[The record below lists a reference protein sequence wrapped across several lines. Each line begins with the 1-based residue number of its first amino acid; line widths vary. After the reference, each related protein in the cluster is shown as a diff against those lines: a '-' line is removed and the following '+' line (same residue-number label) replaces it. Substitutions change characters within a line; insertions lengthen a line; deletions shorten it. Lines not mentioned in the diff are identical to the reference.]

1 MAKRKQPESP
11 FSDELLD
18 ELLEGREHG
27 AYLLGNEGLVGEL
40 KKRLAERMLE
50 TEMDV
55 HLDDPEQQ
63 ATGNHRNGRSSKTV
77 TMDEE
82 QVVLDIPRDRHGQF
96 DPALIP
102 KYARR
107 FPGFDEKIIALYARG
122 MSTRDIRG
130 HIQELYGIA
139 VSANLVS
146 AVTESV
152 MADAVAWQNRPL
164 ESTYA
169 IVYFDALRVK
179 IRDEGLVRNK
189 AVYLAIGVTCLG
201 TKEILGL
208 WIEQTEG
215 AKFWMRVMTELKG
228 RGVEDVLIAVVDGLK
243 GFPEAITAVFPE
255 TVVQTCIVH
264 LIRYSMQFASWK
276 ERKAIAKALKPIYG
290 ASNADTAAK
299 ALDAFE
305 QGPWGQKYPPIVA
318 SWRRQWAQVVPFF
331 AFSAEVRKI
340 IYTTNAIESL
350 HSQVRKTIR
359 NKGHFPSDEAAT
371 KLIYLSLRQI
381 EAKWKRPPK
390 EWHAA
395 KAQLAI
401 QFGNRVTL
409 TV

>member
-1 MAKRKQPESP
+1 MARRKKPTSA
-11 FSDELLD
+11 FSDELID
-18 ELLEGREHG
+18 QLLEGREHG
-27 AYLLGNEGLVGEL
+27 AHLLGSDGLVGEL

-63 ATGNHRNGRSSKTV
+63 AAGNHRNGRSPKTV
-77 TMDEE
+77 TMDDDR
-82 QVVLDIPRDRHGQF
+82 VVLDIPRDRHGQF
-96 DPALIP
+96 DPTLIP

-107 FPGFDEKIIALYARG
+107 FPGFDEKIIALYSRG
-122 MSTRDIRG
+122 MSTRDIRS
-130 HIQELYGIA
+130 HIQELYGID

-152 MADAVAWQNRPL
+152 MTDAVAWQNRPL

-228 RGVEDVLIAVVDGLK
+228 RGVEDILVAVVDGLK
-243 GFPEAITAVFPE
+243 GFPEAITAVFPD

-276 ERKAIAKALKPIYG
+276 ERKAIAKALRPIYS
-290 ASNADTAAK
+290 ASSADTAAG
-299 ALDAFE
+299 ALDEFE
-305 QGPWGQKYPPIVA
+305 QGPWGQKYPPVVA
-318 SWRRQWAQVVPFF
+318 SWRRKWDQVVPFF

-395 KAQLAI
+395 KSQLAI
-401 QFGNRVTL
+401 QFGERFML
-409 TV
+409 SA

>member
-1 MAKRKQPESP
+1 MARRKKSESR
-11 FSDELLD
+11 FSDELID

-27 AYLLGNEGLVGEL
+27 AHLLGNEGLVGEL

-63 ATGNHRNGRSSKTV
+63 AAGNHRNGRSSKTV
-77 TMDEE
+77 TMDDDR
-82 QVVLDIPRDRHGQF
+82 VTLDIPRDRHGQF
-96 DPALIP
+96 DPTLIP

-130 HIQELYGIA
+130 HIQELCGID
-139 VSANLVS
+139 VSANLIS

-228 RGVEDVLIAVVDGLK
+228 RGVEDILIAVVDGLK
-243 GFPEAITAVFPE
+243 GFPEAITGVFPD

-264 LIRYSMQFASWK
+264 LLRYSMQFASWK

-290 ASNADTAAK
+290 ASSAEAAAA
-299 ALDAFE
+299 ALDEFE

-318 SWRRQWAQVVPFF
+318 SWRRKWDEVVPFF

-371 KLIYLSLRQI
+371 KLIYLSLRNI

-395 KAQLAI
+395 KSQLAI
-401 QFGNRVTL
+401 QFGERFTL
-409 TV
+409 TA

>member
-1 MAKRKQPESP
+1 MARRKKSESR
-11 FSDELLD
+11 FSDELID

-27 AYLLGNEGLVGEL
+27 AHLLGNDGLVGEL

-63 ATGNHRNGRSSKTV
+63 AAGNHRNGRSSKTV
-77 TMDEE
+77 TMDDDR
-82 QVVLDIPRDRHGQF
+82 VVLDIPRDRHGQF

-130 HIQELYGIA
+130 HIQELYGID

-179 IRDEGLVRNK
+179 IRDEGLVRYK

-228 RGVEDVLIAVVDGLK
+228 RGVEDILIAVVDGLK
-243 GFPEAITAVFPE
+243 GFPEAITGVFPD

-264 LIRYSMQFASWK
+264 LLRYSMQFASWK

-290 ASNADTAAK
+290 ASSAEAAAA
-299 ALDAFE
+299 ALDEFE

-318 SWRRQWAQVVPFF
+318 SWRRNWDEVVPFF

-395 KAQLAI
+395 KSQLAI
-401 QFGNRVTL
+401 QFGERFMLST
-409 TV
+409 

>member
-1 MAKRKQPESP
+1 MARRKKSESR
-11 FSDELLD
+11 FSDELID

-27 AYLLGNEGLVGEL
+27 AHLLGNDGLVGEL

-55 HLDDPEQQ
+55 HLDDPAQQ
-63 ATGNHRNGRSSKTV
+63 AAGNHRNGRSSKTV
-77 TMDEE
+77 TMDDDR
-82 QVVLDIPRDRHGQF
+82 VTLDIPRDRHGQF
-96 DPALIP
+96 DPTLIP

-130 HIQELYGIA
+130 HIQELYGID
-139 VSANLVS
+139 VSANLIS

-201 TKEILGL
+201 TKEVLGL

-228 RGVEDVLIAVVDGLK
+228 RGVEDILIAVVDGLK
-243 GFPEAITAVFPE
+243 GFPEAITGVFPD

-264 LIRYSMQFASWK
+264 LLRYSMQFASWK

-290 ASNADTAAK
+290 ASSAEAAAA
-299 ALDAFE
+299 ALDEFE

-318 SWRRQWAQVVPFF
+318 SWRRKWDEVVPFF

-371 KLIYLSLRQI
+371 KLIYLSLRNI

-395 KAQLAI
+395 KSQLAI
-401 QFGNRVTL
+401 QFGERFTL
-409 TV
+409 TA

>member
-1 MAKRKQPESP
+1 MARRNKPESRI
-11 FSDELLD
+11 SDELID
-18 ELLEGREHG
+18 ELLAGQQHG
-27 AYLLGNEGLVGEL
+27 AHLLGNGGLIGDL

-55 HLDDPEQQ
+55 HLDDAEQQ
-63 ATGNHRNGRSSKTV
+63 EAANHRNGRSSKTV
-77 TMDEE
+77 TMDDDR
-82 QVVLDIPRDRHGQF
+82 VVLDIPRDRHGQF

-107 FPGFDEKIIALYARG
+107 FPGFDDKIIALYARG
-122 MSTRDIRG
+122 MSTRDIRA
-130 HIQELYGIA
+130 HTQELYGID

-152 MADAVAWQNRPL
+152 MAEAQAWQNRPL
-164 ESTYA
+164 EATYA

-189 AVYLAIGVTCLG
+189 AVYLAIGITCHG

-228 RGVEDVLIAVVDGLK
+228 RGVTDILIAVVDGLK
-243 GFPEAITAVFPE
+243 GFPEAITAVFPD

-264 LIRYSMQFASWK
+264 LIRYSMGFASWK
-276 ERKAIAKALKPIYG
+276 ERKAIAKALKPVYG
-290 ASNADTAAK
+290 AASAEAAAA
-299 ALDAFE
+299 ALDEFE
-305 QGPWGQKYPPIVA
+305 QSQWGQTYPPIVA
-318 SWRRQWAQVVPFF
+318 SWRRKWEQVIPFF

-359 NKGHFPSDEAAT
+359 NKGHFPSDDAAI

-381 EAKWKRPPK
+381 EAKWKRPPRQ
-390 EWHAA
+390 WHAA
-395 KAQLAI
+395 RSQLAI
-401 QFGNRVTL
+401 QFGERFSL
-409 TV
+409 TA

>member
-1 MAKRKQPESP
+1 MARRKKTTSR
-11 FSDELLD
+11 FSDELID
-18 ELLEGREHG
+18 ELLEGQEHG
-27 AYLLGNEGLVGEL
+27 AHLLGNDGLIGEL

-55 HLDDPEQQ
+55 HLDDAEQQ
-63 ATGNHRNGRSSKTV
+63 ADGNHRNGYSSKTV
-77 TMDEE
+77 TMDDDR
-82 QVVLDIPRDRHGQF
+82 VVLDIPRDRHGQF
-96 DPALIP
+96 DPTLIP

-122 MSTRDIRG
+122 MSTRDIRD
-130 HIQELYGIA
+130 HVEELYGIE

-152 MADAVAWQNRPL
+152 MEEAQAWQNRPL
-164 ESTYA
+164 ETTYA

-179 IRDEGLVRNK
+179 IRDEGMVRNK

-201 TKEILGL
+201 MKEILGL

-228 RGVEDVLIAVVDGLK
+228 RGVDDMLIAVVDGLK
-243 GFPEAITAVFPE
+243 GFPDAITAVFPE
-255 TVVQTCIVH
+255 TIVQTCIVH

-276 ERKAIAKALKPIYG
+276 ERKIIAKALRPIYG
-290 ASNADTAAK
+290 AASAEAAAE
-299 ALDAFE
+299 ALDEFE
-305 QGPWGQKYPPIVA
+305 RGAWGEKYPPVTA
-318 SWRRQWAQVVPFF
+318 AWRRKWDQVVPFF
-331 AFSAEVRKI
+331 AFSPEVRKI

-359 NKGHFPSDEAAT
+359 NKGHFPNDEAAT
-371 KLIYLSLRQI
+371 KLIYLSLMQA
-381 EAKWKRPPK
+381 EAKWQRPPI
-390 EWHAA
+390 EWQAA

-401 QFGNRVTL
+401 QFGDRFNL
-409 TV
+409 IS

>member
-1 MAKRKQPESP
+1 MARRKKSESR
-11 FSDELLD
+11 FSDELID

-27 AYLLGNEGLVGEL
+27 AHLLGNDGLVGEL

-55 HLDDPEQQ
+55 HLDDPAQQ
-63 ATGNHRNGRSSKTV
+63 AAGNHRNGRSSKTV
-77 TMDEE
+77 TMDDDR
-82 QVVLDIPRDRHGQF
+82 VTLDIPRDRHGQF
-96 DPALIP
+96 DPTLIP

-130 HIQELYGIA
+130 HIQELYGID
-139 VSANLVS
+139 VSANLIS

-201 TKEILGL
+201 TKEVLGL

-228 RGVEDVLIAVVDGLK
+228 RGVEDILIAVVDGLK
-243 GFPEAITAVFPE
+243 GFPEAITGVFPD

-264 LIRYSMQFASWK
+264 LLRYSMQFASWK

-290 ASNADTAAK
+290 ASSAEAAAA
-299 ALDAFE
+299 ALDEFE

-318 SWRRQWAQVVPFF
+318 SWRRKWDEVVPFF

-371 KLIYLSLRQI
+371 KLIYLSLR
-381 EAKWKRPPK
+381 K
-390 EWHAA
+390 EVDPRNWT
-395 KAQLAI
+395 
-401 QFGNRVTL
+401 R
-409 TV
+409 

>member
-1 MAKRKQPESP
+1 MARRTKSTID
-11 FSDELLD
+11 DELID
-18 ELLEGREHG
+18 KLLEGREHS
-27 AYLLGNEGLVGEL
+27 AALLENDGLIGEL
-40 KKRLAERMLE
+40 KKRLAERMLS

-55 HLDDPEQQ
+55 HLDDAEQQ
-63 ATGNHRNGRSSKTV
+63 AAGNHRNGFSQKTV
-77 TMDEE
+77 TMAEDR
-82 QVVLDIPRDRHGQF
+82 VVLDIPRDRHGQF

-107 FPGFDEKIIALYARG
+107 FPGFDDKVIALYARG
-122 MSTRDIRG
+122 MSTRDIQA
-130 HIQELYGIA
+130 HIEEIYGVTI
-139 VSANLVS
+139 SPNLVS
-146 AVTESV
+146 AITEAV
-152 MADAVAWQNRPL
+152 MEEAKAWQNRPL

-189 AVYLAIGVTCLG
+189 AVYLAIGITCAG

-215 AKFWMRVMTELKG
+215 AKFWMRVMTELRN
-228 RGVEDVLIAVVDGLK
+228 RGTTDILIAVVDGLK
-243 GFPEAITAVFPE
+243 GFPEAITGVFPE
-255 TVVQTCIVH
+255 AVVQTCIVH

-276 ERKAIAKALKPIYG
+276 ERKAIAKALKPIYAA
-290 ASNADTAAK
+290 ASADAALE
-299 ALDAFE
+299 ALDEFGRSE
-305 QGPWGQKYPPIVA
+305 WGKKYPPIVS
-318 SWRRQWAQVVPFF
+318 SWQRKWEQVIPFF
-331 AFSAEVRKI
+331 AFSPEVRRI

-359 NKGHFPSDEAAT
+359 NKGHFPNDDAAI

-395 KAQLAI
+395 KSQLAI
-401 QFGNRVTL
+401 QFGDRFALFN
-409 TV
+409 

>member
-1 MAKRKQPESP
+1 MAKRKQSESP
-11 FSDELLD
+11 FSDELID

-27 AYLLGNEGLVGEL
+27 AHLLGKEGLVGEL

-55 HLDDPEQQ
+55 HLGDPEQQ
-63 ATGNHRNGRSSKTV
+63 DAGNHRNGRSSKTV
-77 TMDEE
+77 TMDDDR
-82 QVVLDIPRDRHGQF
+82 VVLDIPRDRHGQF

-130 HIQELYGIA
+130 HIQELYGID

-152 MADAVAWQNRPL
+152 MADALAWQSRPL

-228 RGVEDVLIAVVDGLK
+228 RGVEDILIAVVDGLK
-243 GFPEAITAVFPE
+243 GFPEAITAVFPD

-290 ASNADTAAK
+290 ASSAESASK
-299 ALDAFE
+299 ALDEFE
-305 QGPWGQKYPPIVA
+305 QGPWGEKYPPVVA
-318 SWRRQWAQVVPFF
+318 SWRRKWEQVVPFF
-331 AFSAEVRKI
+331 AFSPEVRKI

-395 KAQLAI
+395 KSQLAI
-401 QFGNRVTL
+401 QFGERFTL
-409 TV
+409 TA